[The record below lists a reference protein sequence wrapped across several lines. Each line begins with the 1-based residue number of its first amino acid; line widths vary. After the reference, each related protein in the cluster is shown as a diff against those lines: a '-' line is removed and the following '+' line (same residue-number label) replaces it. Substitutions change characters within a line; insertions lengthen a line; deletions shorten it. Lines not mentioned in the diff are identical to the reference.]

1 MSAHPQ
7 RAGKVNSETNGEHNP
22 VTSPPA
28 MNGSYH
34 PLDRFP
40 ADIIIPSEVSE
51 SHRVQQMMIEQL
63 KASAFCER
71 EIFAIKLAVEEA
83 MVNAMKHGNQLDR
96 SKKVR
101 VSFHIAEDT
110 FYVRIGDEGAG
121 FDPEDVPDPTQE
133 ENLERPC
140 GRGLLLMRYYM
151 NEVQFFDRG
160 TTVVMWK
167 RRNGTH

>member
-1 MSAHPQ
+1 
-7 RAGKVNSETNGEHNP
+7 
-22 VTSPPA
+22 
-28 MNGSYH
+28 
-34 PLDRFP
+34 
-40 ADIIIPSEVSE
+40 
-51 SHRVQQMMIEQL
+51 
-63 KASAFCER
+63 
-71 EIFAIKLAVEEA
+71 

-110 FYVRIGDEGAG
+110 FYIRIGDEGKG
-121 FDPEDVPDPTQE
+121 FDPFDVPDPTEE

-151 NEVQFFDRG
+151 NDVKFQDRG

-167 RRNGTH
+167 RRNGSG